1 MLAMLHAS
9 ILEEYMCLGFPGK
22 IIKMDEGMAIVD
34 IAGTTREVSLAML
47 PDEVNVGDYV
57 MVHVGFAIAKMD
69 EKEAEETLKVL
80 LEYANELD
88 EQVS

>member
-1 MLAMLHAS
+1 
-9 ILEEYMCLGFPGK
+9 MCLGFPGK
-22 IIKMDEGMAIVD
+22 IIEMDEAMAIVD
-34 IAGTTREVSLAML
+34 IAGTKREVSLAML
-47 PDEVNVGDYV
+47 PDDVNVGDYV

>member
-1 MLAMLHAS
+1 
-9 ILEEYMCLGFPGK
+9 MCLGFPGK
-22 IIKMDEGMAIVD
+22 IIEMDEAMAIVD
-34 IAGTTREVSLAML
+34 IAGTKREVSLAML

>member
-1 MLAMLHAS
+1 
-9 ILEEYMCLGFPGK
+9 
-22 IIKMDEGMAIVD
+22 
-34 IAGTTREVSLAML
+34 AML

-88 EQVS
+88 E

>member
-1 MLAMLHAS
+1 
-9 ILEEYMCLGFPGK
+9 MCLGFPGK
-22 IIKMDEGMAIVD
+22 IIKMDDGMAVVD

-88 EQVS
+88 E